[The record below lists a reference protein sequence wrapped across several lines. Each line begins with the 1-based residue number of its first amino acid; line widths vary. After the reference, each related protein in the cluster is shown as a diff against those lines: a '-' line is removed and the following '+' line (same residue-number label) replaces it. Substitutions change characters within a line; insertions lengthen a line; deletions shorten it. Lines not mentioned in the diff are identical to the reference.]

1 VFAES
6 LFIDTQGVQT
16 RFDPKVTLII
26 PAAYYQLSDI
36 LFDGRPIASVLRPS
50 ECNPVKDCDGNI
62 RAYICRFCVPDGVS
76 LGDHTVEHTNPRAIF
91 GIIIYGYE
99 RENTY
104 GYVGGMDL
112 NPLAVTTFCF
122 DGLDVE
128 ANEGDGIAG
137 VRIQRT
143 GPTKERACITM
154 ECSDGTAMAGTH
166 YEAFNGECCFEAGS
180 SLATCNVSIIDN
192 DVCGDPDRQLTCR
205 LKPDD
210 DQMACED
217 VATVTIKNDDEITVE
232 LTEDTFRVQ
241 EDVGSVE
248 VCVKM
253 SGCQASEDLNLKV
266 KTKDSSQDFLL
277 QEESVL
283 ATANSDYSDDDLDY
297 VIPAGQAEATVCKGL
312 PIIND
317 FDVEQK
323 ECLNIELCVS
333 DGTSGVTVMRP
344 NGTVCIQDD
353 DVDIMIM
360 FKVEEM
366 NVTEGDGVV
375 EVCLMSDHEFPTE
388 TTINLSLEDCEG
400 DPCEGSATGGEDYES
415 GEYMV
420 VFGAG
425 DTRACVEIPI
435 EDDDVLEKTEC
446 FKVNYNIPEDTPGVM
461 RSTDGPN
468 ELTVNIIENDV
479 LCVMFKPVS
488 YSVQE
493 EAGLAQLM
501 VMVNISS
508 QCPFDVQ
515 IVTEDG
521 TANAPSDYISHDN
534 TPVQFPALA
543 TSVKVDVIIIDD
555 EELECPENFTTRIV
569 VPEESAEC
577 GVVVHDNQGSA
588 LVTIEPDPNDNI
600 VVNFV
605 DDSPVMVTEGMESV
619 TVMLMLTGTSEYP
632 VTVKATPQ
640 AGTASAPGDFSGEPV
655 MVTFA
660 PGETKVSIT
669 IPLGD
674 DGVSEPN
681 ESFSIVLMLL
691 MSCPGVSIGET
702 ALQVVVK
709 DNDPVVCGW
718 DPVKY
723 MVEEPDGEGKREVE
737 KRIVCNRNSS
747 VPFTIFVS
755 TADGTA
761 TSGEDYEGIPEQ
773 AVTFQPGTT
782 SATVVV
788 NVEHDEIS
796 EGDETF
802 FCKIT
807 TTNDTVNSGV
817 DVSIVVDTAM
827 VTIVDS
833 DIIRCCFSPVDY
845 LTGEMENATLMIMC
859 SGVATF
865 DYVVMVTT
873 QQQTAMDPNDYVGG
887 TYSVTIP
894 AGQTTA
900 KVNVPVIDDS
910 IMEGNETFKAT
921 LVVSDETA
929 DMGIH
934 PKPNTSMAT
943 VEIIDDDEVTCRFER
958 RSYSAEESEG
968 KMNISVVC
976 EGEFSVPF
984 DVEVPFTSMDAVD
997 GEDFDG
1003 TTQVITFQPG
1013 VSSITVSVPITDDD
1027 IAECDEDFG
1036 GNLKLPERSKQL
1048 GVKLGEPDRAVL
1060 TITDEDTVT
1069 CMFAGEEGETVIPES
1084 VNASLMVMLSGSAST
1099 DITCVLT
1106 TMDITATDGMDYTR
1120 GSYQATFSPGETKKN
1135 IIIPSIDDIE
1145 PERRECYRVTLSTTE
1160 ESADCG
1166 AEVGERNEKR
1176 VCLIDNDAVTVEF
1189 DPDEYEVDESDG
1201 GVKVFVKTSNTA
1213 VRDFMIQIECSD
1225 GTAKAGMDFDSG
1237 PHPVTIPAG
1246 SMGAMVTI
1254 PIQDDGVYEG
1264 PERFTCRIIADS
1276 STGITAGEKDTAT
1289 IDIGDDDCVEFS
1301 VDKYCIDLDSG
1312 EATGVI
1318 RASIEL
1324 EQKAT
1329 ALVYTVDKT
1338 TGQPVGLGE
1347 EGRTVEVTFEPGD
1360 PGEKEFAV
1368 SVEEGD
1374 LVRYLPL
1381 DLVNPDCEPQARTN
1395 EDGDYI
1401 IPPPPTTE
1409 PPPTSPPKYFVSA
1422 SFDLQMYT
1430 MNPSENHIRVN
1441 VSLNDTASEDL
1452 CLRIAT
1458 QDGSATGSVHYQG
1471 GKFSVPIAEG
1481 RSKGVARIPV
1491 ITERITEQVFFSANL
1506 ELCSGVDSET
1516 KITIDRGRAR
1526 AVIPHP
1532 LDKPTC
1538 PSVAPTT
1545 ITASPSPCPVTTTIT
1560 PPPSSCPPP
1569 PDTTCPVS
1577 TLFRTETV
1585 TVDASC
1591 PPVPST
1597 SCPVAVSTTTTTVV
1611 SIPPPGETSCPVT
1624 AETTT
1629 VMVTPEPSACPPT
1642 EPPSTCEPETF
1653 TQNVTKRITD
1663 TETEIV
1669 TQSVTQRVTD
1679 TQTEILTTTSF
1690 SRCPSTTPCPSPS
1703 STCPPTPPPR
1713 PCRLGDSCYNRTMKA
1728 KEACTKD
1735 FVAVVKTSNVMS
1747 METCTYRVHLRKILR
1762 GTPLI
1767 APLTAGKF
1775 VNVQFPLRDCIG
1787 NCGEPY
1793 DNGCIV
1799 LSKDRFHLLGA
1810 HVRVDHRGPSLV
1822 ADLPVDFITDQH
1834 TSKLVNRMSNLPAC
1848 VNNN

>member
-521 TANAPSDYISHDN
+521 TAN
-534 TPVQFPALA
+534 
-543 TSVKVDVIIIDD
+543 
-555 EELECPENFTTRIV
+555 
-569 VPEESAEC
+569 
-577 GVVVHDNQGSA
+577 
-588 LVTIEPDPNDNI
+588 
-600 VVNFV
+600 
-605 DDSPVMVTEGMESV
+605 
-619 TVMLMLTGTSEYP
+619 
-632 VTVKATPQ
+632 
-640 AGTASAPGDFSGEPV
+640 
-655 MVTFA
+655 
-660 PGETKVSIT
+660 
-669 IPLGD
+669 
-674 DGVSEPN
+674 
-681 ESFSIVLMLL
+681 
-691 MSCPGVSIGET
+691 
-702 ALQVVVK
+702 
-709 DNDPVVCGW
+709 
-718 DPVKY
+718 
-723 MVEEPDGEGKREVE
+723 
-737 KRIVCNRNSS
+737 
-747 VPFTIFVS
+747 
-755 TADGTA
+755 
-761 TSGEDYEGIPEQ
+761 
-773 AVTFQPGTT
+773 
-782 SATVVV
+782 
-788 NVEHDEIS
+788 
-796 EGDETF
+796 
-802 FCKIT
+802 
-807 TTNDTVNSGV
+807 
-817 DVSIVVDTAM
+817 
-827 VTIVDS
+827 
-833 DIIRCCFSPVDY
+833 
-845 LTGEMENATLMIMC
+845 
-859 SGVATF
+859 
-865 DYVVMVTT
+865 
-873 QQQTAMDPNDYVGG
+873 DPNDYVGG

-1611 SIPPPGETSCPVT
+1611 STPPPVETYCPVT
-1624 AETTT
+1624 VETTT